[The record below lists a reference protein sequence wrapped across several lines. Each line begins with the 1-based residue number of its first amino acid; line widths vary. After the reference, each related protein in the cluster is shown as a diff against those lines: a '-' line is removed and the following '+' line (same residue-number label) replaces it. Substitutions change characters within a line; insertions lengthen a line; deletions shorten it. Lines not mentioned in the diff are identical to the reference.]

1 VFCLENVRA
10 RTTNMDITSFFPKHL
25 VLTYIHIPYGTTT
38 PSGPDSYLYRGF
50 TITLRYTTV
59 GRNPLDEW
67 WAWPR
72 NLYRTTHNTQKRL
85 TSIPNSG
92 IRSRNSS
99 EHAVTDPRLRPQ
111 SHSD

>member
-1 VFCLENVRA
+1 MMCYYLNVHFQGQRVNYTCLNAVFCLENVRA

-59 GRNPLDEW
+59 GRNPLDE
-67 WAWPR
+67 
-72 NLYRTTHNTQKRL
+72 
-85 TSIPNSG
+85 
-92 IRSRNSS
+92 
-99 EHAVTDPRLRPQ
+99 
-111 SHSD
+111 